1 VSDPLHLL
9 RQVGIQLQQEGKTP
23 SLALFKA
30 RLSGQLAAPVL
41 FAAYQQWRSQNPVSA
56 EFQEI
61 PAPSQKT
68 ETQPENMSLQQQLDR
83 IEAKLD
89 ILLSRL
95 KD

>member
-1 VSDPLHLL
+1 MSDPLHLL

-41 FAAYQQWRSQNPVSA
+41 FAAYQQWRSQNPA
-56 EFQEI
+56 PTEIQEI
-61 PAPSQKT
+61 QAPSQQT
-68 ETQPENMSLQQQLDR
+68 DIPPENISLQQQLDR